1 MPISHEASIQS
12 TSLQWIIM
20 SLRKGNKPSLS
31 LFMSEIV
38 YAHQTYITLIYWIIS
53 QKIYKVSILSK
64 ISVIKVLSK
73 KVYTYYFPI
82 SLLRVYQSYLTLCNP
97 MDCSLPGSSVH
108 WIFQARILEW
118 VAIPFSGGSSQ
129 HRSPGLLPCRQ
140 ILYHLSHQG
149 SLLFYIFYLKFL
161 WIFFLIIVL
170 LIFLSKHVCLFL

>member
-1 MPISHEASIQS
+1 MNYNVLEKREQIFLVIIYVWNSICSSNISPWYIE
-12 TSLQWIIM
+12 
-20 SLRKGNKPSLS
+20 
-31 LFMSEIV
+31 LFP
-38 YAHQTYITLIYWIIS
+38 

-82 SLLRVYQSYLTLCNP
+82 SLLRVYQWYLTLCNP

-149 SLLFYIFYLKFL
+149 SLLFYIFYL
-161 WIFFLIIVL
+161 
-170 LIFLSKHVCLFL
+170 